1 MITVE
6 IDNLIKDLEKYH
18 DDMVFRLEQ
27 MVRTFSYNVAL
38 TAIQKTPIGD
48 YASGT
53 KRYKAY
59 YDARQPPLPKWEG
72 LAKGNWQY
80 YRQGLGHLQIIS
92 GQAAGETALDI
103 FESDAM
109 AYRLGQTFYIGNNVP
124 YAEDLEADS
133 SPQTNGEGIGRPT
146 MQVVTSLY
154 QFSLPQY
161 YKEAKGAV

>member
-48 YASGT
+48 SEYYADWYE
-53 KRYKAY
+53 KRYN
-59 YDARQPPLPKWEG
+59 ETG
-72 LAKGNWQY
+72 LIPIHGLSRGNWQY
-80 YRQGLGHLQIIS
+80 SKNNAASLQS
-92 GQAAGETALDI
+92 NYGDNSSSEALKQ
-103 FESDAM
+103 FKEASVQ
-109 AYRLGQTFYIGNNVP
+109 YRLGDTFYIGDYTP
-124 YAEDLEADS
+124 YASWLENNY